1 MKAVVKYDNEP
12 GHVQLMDMPEPFCL
26 DNQVLIEIEHCGIC
40 GTDLHVY
47 HNRFRHFPPV
57 ILGHEF
63 SGRVKEKGKAVKK
76 LDLEDR
82 YSVFGAL
89 SIMCGECEYCYK
101 GEHFFCKNRRGMG
114 HGVNGAFTK
123 YAVVRPDQLYKI
135 PDSVSMKAG
144 ALVEPLA
151 AAVHAVCDV
160 AKFKLGDTAL
170 VSGPGPIGL
179 MVVKLLARQ
188 GVKTIVAGTSDD
200 RMRLDLAIKYG
211 AYKTVAVDKENL
223 VEIIM
228 AETEGYGANV
238 VFEVAGVEASVRA
251 CMESLRPL
259 GHYIQVGHFG
269 KDLTLPWDLVAFRQF
284 RIDGSVGYVRETWQ
298 NTMKILDQGFTVEDM
313 ITHEMDIDQ
322 WKNGFDLMEAK
333 KAVKILLNPI
343 Q

>member
-12 GHVQLMDMPEPFCL
+12 AHVQLMDMPEPKCA
-26 DNQVLIEIEHCGIC
+26 DNQVILEIEHCGIC

-63 SGRVKEKGKAVKK
+63 SGRVIEKGKNVKNK
-76 LDLEDR
+76 DLDGR

-89 SIMCGECEYCYK
+89 AIMCGECEYCYK

-123 YAVVRPDQLYKI
+123 YAAVRPDQLYAI
-135 PDSVSMKAG
+135 PETVSMREG

-160 AKFKLGDTAL
+160 AKFKLGDIAL

-179 MVVKLLARQ
+179 LVVKLLARQ
-188 GVKTIVAGTSDD
+188 GIKTIVAGTSDD
-200 RMRLDLAIKYG
+200 QMRLDLALQYG
-211 AYKTVAVDKENL
+211 AYKTIAVDKENTL
-223 VEIIM
+223 EIIM
-228 AETEGYGANV
+228 GETNGYGVNV
-238 VFEVAGVEASVRA
+238 VFEVAGVEASVRT
-251 CMESLRPL
+251 CMEALRPL

-269 KDLTLPWDLVAFRQF
+269 RDLTLPWDLVAFRQF
-284 RIDGSVGYVRETWQ
+284 RIDGSVGYVRQTWD
-298 NTMKILDQGFTVEDM
+298 NTMKILGQGLNIQDV
-313 ITHEMDIDQ
+313 ITHEMSIAD
-322 WKNGFDLMEAK
+322 WKTGFDLMEAK

-343 Q
+343 